1 MIPYRVLVVDDSI
14 FMRKIISDLLSGNP
28 RLKVVD
34 TAVNGAEA
42 VEKVKQ
48 LKPDVVTMDVEM
60 PVMDGLRALQKI
72 MAEHPTPVVML
83 SSLTQEGAAATV
95 KALQSGAVDFIGKPS
110 GSISLD
116 LYKVKLELHQKLMAA
131 ARSNVRPIGLPAQPD
146 KKESAVS
153 ATKPA
158 RRPPF
163 SSGTGNTEG
172 PKAEGRRHFSHL
184 VAIGTSTGGPRAL
197 QQVLSGFPAN
207 FPAPILIVQHMP
219 PVFTSSLARRLDSSS
234 AIRVVEAED
243 GMTVRSGTAYIA
255 PGGYHLLLQ
264 REGADQYRTRLSAE
278 GTRSGHRPSVDVLF
292 ESLLPFKE
300 LKRHAV
306 LMTGMGSDGAAGM
319 LALKQA
325 GAVTTIAEA
334 EETCVVYG
342 MPRAA
347 VERGAAIH
355 ILPQQHISGKLVQL
369 IET

>member
-83 SSLTQEGAAATV
+83 SSLTQ
-95 KALQSGAVDFIGKPS
+95 
-110 GSISLD
+110 
-116 LYKVKLELHQKLMAA
+116 
-131 ARSNVRPIGLPAQPD
+131 
-146 KKESAVS
+146 
-153 ATKPA
+153 
-158 RRPPF
+158 
-163 SSGTGNTEG
+163 
-172 PKAEGRRHFSHL
+172 
-184 VAIGTSTGGPRAL
+184 
-197 QQVLSGFPAN
+197 
-207 FPAPILIVQHMP
+207 
-219 PVFTSSLARRLDSSS
+219 
-234 AIRVVEAED
+234 
-243 GMTVRSGTAYIA
+243 
-255 PGGYHLLLQ
+255 
-264 REGADQYRTRLSAE
+264 EGADQYRTRLSAE